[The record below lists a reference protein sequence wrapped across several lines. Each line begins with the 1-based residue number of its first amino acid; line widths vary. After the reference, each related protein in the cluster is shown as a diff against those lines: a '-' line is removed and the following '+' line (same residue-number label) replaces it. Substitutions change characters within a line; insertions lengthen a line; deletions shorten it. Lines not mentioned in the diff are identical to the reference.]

1 MYSVEIKNNKEI
13 YDYCRVNG
21 IIDINKFIQDCFKQG
36 FDIKKYG
43 LLGVES
49 EKTIEI
55 QEKIVEVPIEVEKIV
70 EVIKEVPVDVIKEV
84 DKIVEVIREV
94 PVEVIKEVEKI
105 VEVIKEVPV
114 EIINEVEK
122 IVEVIKEVPSPPVEV
137 IKYIDREVIKE
148 IPVEKIVNIYD
159 NSEPTIIE
167 KIVEK
172 PVEVIKE
179 VEKIVEKPIEVIK
192 EVEKIVE
199 KPIEVIKEIEKIVE
213 KQIIVEVPVE
223 KIIEKEVIK
232 EVEKPNDKSKL
243 LEVTL
248 QNLKK
253 ELNLKD
259 DRIKELMG
267 KINQLEILN
276 RNSGAVYM
284 RGSNL
289 NENL

>member
-84 DKIVEVIREV
+84 D
-94 PVEVIKEVEKI
+94 
-105 VEVIKEVPV
+105 
-114 EIINEVEK
+114 K

>member
-84 DKIVEVIREV
+84 DKIVEVI
-94 PVEVIKEVEKI
+94 
-105 VEVIKEVPV
+105 
-114 EIINEVEK
+114 
-122 IVEVIKEVPSPPVEV
+122 KEVPSPPVEV

-172 PVEVIKE
+172 PV
-179 VEKIVEKPIEVIK
+179 EVIK